1 MYKNILFI
9 IIIIANKSGT
19 VFPTGKVVIWIE
31 EIPGKRVAYIVEL
44 FSIDYRFEL

>member
-1 MYKNILFI
+1 MYKKTFI

-31 EIPGKRVAYIVEL
+31 EIPGKRAGI
-44 FSIDYRFEL
+44 